1 MDFAAPESGSINEFL
16 LEGVNPSCIFMYVNI
31 RGLASDNDVNRLSGM
46 RNKLLNVFR
55 TVGRGLSLTLRHFFA
70 ATESRRVKSITD
82 DNYFLQN
89 SGTTTIQYPH
99 QKLPLPEVARYQLD
113 VEMDDCIVCDLCAKI
128 CPVDCIEIESIKST
142 EAIGKTS
149 DGTTKRLYAAKFD
162 IDMAKCMYC
171 GLCTVVCPTE
181 CIIMTDTYDRS
192 TLTLNEMVYKFS
204 DMTAGEAEEKRIALE
219 KQNAERQAAKQA
231 ALSPEKPKE

>member
-1 MDFAAPESGSINEFL
+1 MN
-16 LEGVNPSCIFMYVNI
+16 
-31 RGLASDNDVNRLSGM
+31 
-46 RNKLLNVFR
+46 
-55 TVGRGLSLTLRHFFA
+55 LTKGHFFA
-70 ATESRRVKSITD
+70 ATEGRKVKSITD
-82 DNYFLQN
+82 KDYFSQEN
-89 SGTTTIQYPH
+89 GITTIQYPH
-99 QKLPLPEVARYQLD
+99 QKLPVPDIGRYQLD

-181 CIIMTDTYDRS
+181 CIVMTDKYDRS
-192 TLTLNEMVYKFS
+192 MPNLSEMIYKFS
-204 DMTAGEAEEKRIALE
+204 DMSLEEAEEKRAALE
-219 KQNAERQAAKQA
+219 KLNAERNAAKQA
-231 ALSPEKPKE
+231 AMQKPQ